1 MTPYELRFEIF
12 KEAHRLAN
20 QECEAKR
27 FYVHNKQQQGEFCN
41 FDYPLYP
48 SYEYIE
54 DLAKRINTFVSKE
67 S

>member
-1 MTPYELRFEIF
+1 MSPYELRFEIF
-12 KEAHRLAN
+12 KEAHHLAN

-27 FYVHNKQQQGEFCN
+27 CYLHNKQEQGHSCSI
-41 FDYPLYP
+41 DYPLYP

-54 DLAKRINTFVSKE
+54 DLAKRINNFVSKD